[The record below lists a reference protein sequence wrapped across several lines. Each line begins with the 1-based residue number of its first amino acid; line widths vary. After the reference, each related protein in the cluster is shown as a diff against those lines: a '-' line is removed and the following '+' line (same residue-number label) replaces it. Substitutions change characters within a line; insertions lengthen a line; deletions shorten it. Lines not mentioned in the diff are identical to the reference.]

1 MSVEIYIDDL
11 KPDIQRQVLEELGLE
26 TAEDGNYDIIPLFS
40 VERPEGFWA
49 AHDFLVEGGGQTRP
63 HFYIHYEE

>member
-40 VERPEGFWA
+40 VERPELDFGQINK
-49 AHDFLVEGGGQTRP
+49 FLVEGGWSNTP
-63 HFYIHYEE
+63 SFLHSL

>member
-11 KPDIQRQVLEELGLE
+11 KPDIERQVLEELGLE

-40 VERPEGFWA
+40 VERPPPPAPPGCSA
-49 AHDFLVEGGGQTRP
+49 RQQQRRR
-63 HFYIHYEE
+63 

>member
-11 KPDIQRQVLEELGLE
+11 KPDIERQVLEELGLE

-40 VERPEGFWA
+40 VERPEL
-49 AHDFLVEGGGQTRP
+49 FLGRSRIFSRGGWSNTP
-63 HFYIHYEE
+63 SFLHSL

>member
-40 VERPEGFWA
+40 VKGLLILILFNQQCPLHFA
-49 AHDFLVEGGGQTRP
+49 AKSH
-63 HFYIHYEE
+63 

>member
-26 TAEDGNYDIIPLFS
+26 TAEDGNYDIIPLF
-40 VERPEGFWA
+40 RDRNDFWA
-49 AHDFLVEGGGQTRP
+49 DHKFLVEGGWSNTP
-63 HFYIHYEE
+63 SFLHSL

>member
-11 KPDIQRQVLEELGLE
+11 KTDIQRQVLEELGLE

-40 VERPEGFWA
+40 ERPE
-49 AHDFLVEGGGQTRP
+49 
-63 HFYIHYEE
+63 

>member
-26 TAEDGNYDIIPLFS
+26 TAEDGIMILSLFS
-40 VERPEGFWA
+40 A
-49 AHDFLVEGGGQTRP
+49 
-63 HFYIHYEE
+63 

>member
-40 VERPEGFWA
+40 VESGMIF
-49 AHDFLVEGGGQTRP
+49 GQITN
-63 HFYIHYEE
+63 F

>member
-26 TAEDGNYDIIPLFS
+26 TAEDDIIPLFS
-40 VERPEGFWA
+40 VERPE
-49 AHDFLVEGGGQTRP
+49 
-63 HFYIHYEE
+63 

>member
-26 TAEDGNYDIIPLFS
+26 TAEDGIF
-40 VERPEGFWA
+40 
-49 AHDFLVEGGGQTRP
+49 GQITN
-63 HFYIHYEE
+63 F

>member
-26 TAEDGNYDIIPLFS
+26 TAEDGNYDIRS
-40 VERPEGFWA
+40 VFHLDKGP
-49 AHDFLVEGGGQTRP
+49 
-63 HFYIHYEE
+63 

>member
-26 TAEDGNYDIIPLFS
+26 TAEDGMIF
-40 VERPEGFWA
+40 
-49 AHDFLVEGGGQTRP
+49 GQITN
-63 HFYIHYEE
+63 F

>member
-26 TAEDGNYDIIPLFS
+26 TAEDGNYDIIPS
-40 VERPEGFWA
+40 IIWIIPAV
-49 AHDFLVEGGGQTRP
+49 HSS
-63 HFYIHYEE
+63 